1 MSCGSKLVFYI
12 QHLRTPPSALE
23 SEGGMHLCVMSEIEI
38 ALPSQISETSGLR
51 SGRCVSLTKMV
62 RLILIAALLGV
73 VNGQIF
79 GMGNK
84 RNGGMSDEEAN
95 HMMGTPQGSAAVD
108 RAMQGWDDL
117 ANSPDQM
124 QEVME
129 SFKDPEVMAKAKEV
143 PRPRPFLPA
152 ACPRSF
158 SLQCPLKLSVT

>member
-1 MSCGSKLVFYI
+1 
-12 QHLRTPPSALE
+12 
-23 SEGGMHLCVMSEIEI
+23 
-38 ALPSQISETSGLR
+38 
-51 SGRCVSLTKMV
+51 MV

-143 PRPRPFLPA
+143 PRPRPFFTGRLPA
-152 ACPRSF
+152 LILLAVPA
-158 SLQCPLKLSVT
+158 

>member
-1 MSCGSKLVFYI
+1 
-12 QHLRTPPSALE
+12 
-23 SEGGMHLCVMSEIEI
+23 
-38 ALPSQISETSGLR
+38 
-51 SGRCVSLTKMV
+51 MV

-158 SLQCPLKLSVT
+158 SLQCPLKLSRHLRG